1 MVRSRVAAV
10 IVAAIAL
17 TFVVGCRAG
26 LPLAGPSAGPQAV
39 PKVAGQRLVAAESIL
54 AAVGFRNIKPVDD
67 TGRHRVVID
76 PQNWVVDSQSP
87 KAGATAST
95 GTTVT
100 LNVRRPSDGAGTAH
114 VTRGVVPNVTCMNL
128 QDAQNALQSA
138 GFFNLASVD
147 GLGQGRMQIL
157 DRDWVVTRQSVAA
170 GTRPAAL
177 TRIVLTAVK
186 YGESTGSSGCRS

>member
-1 MVRSRVAAV
+1 MLRSRVAAV

-17 TFVVGCRAG
+17 TFVAGCRG
-26 LPLAGPSAGPQAV
+26 LPIAGSSAGPAAV
-39 PKVAGQRLVAAESIL
+39 PKIAGQRLVAAESIL
-54 AAVGFRNIKPVDD
+54 AATGFRNIKPVDD

-95 GTTVT
+95 RTTVT
-100 LNVRRPSDGAGTAH
+100 LNVRRPSDGTGTSH

-128 QDAQNALQSA
+128 QDAQNSLQSA

-157 DRDWVVTRQSVAA
+157 DRDWVVTKQSVAA

-186 YGESTGSSGCRS
+186 YGESTGSSGCKS